1 MKINLKLNIKLKEAW
16 ASFLFDWQ
24 KMPYYVKLFLLE
36 KGASFMKKF
45 IKFCKN
51 PLMSIA
57 CTIFGV
63 ALVCLIVVLSISHG
77 SYYVGVNDS
86 DKDIVMKYELELA
99 GDKLTFT
106 TYQNDE
112 IAEIYT
118 NKFKVEDG
126 KILELQENGN
136 YTSFFGFNI
145 NSLEVS
151 PDAEVG
157 EINVV
162 LKSTANNAIL
172 TTAIVLISVSFV
184 AFAFSLFLILKDKH
198 KTKK

>member
-1 MKINLKLNIKLKEAW
+1 
-16 ASFLFDWQ
+16 
-24 KMPYYVKLFLLE
+24 MPYYVKLFLLE

-63 ALVCLIVVLSISHG
+63 ALVCLIVVLCMSHG

>member
-1 MKINLKLNIKLKEAW
+1 
-16 ASFLFDWQ
+16 
-24 KMPYYVKLFLLE
+24 MPYYVKLFLLE

-45 IKFCKN
+45 IKFCKT

-57 CTIFGV
+57 CTVFSA

-86 DKDIVMKYELELA
+86 DKDIVMKYELELV
-99 GDKLTFT
+99 GDDLTFT

-112 IAEIYT
+112 LAEIYT

-126 KILELQENGN
+126 KLLELQGNGE
-136 YTSFFGFNI
+136 YTSFFGFDI
-145 NSLEVS
+145 NSLTVS

-157 EINVV
+157 EIDVV
-162 LKSTANNAIL
+162 LKSTANNIIL
-172 TTAIVLISVSFV
+172 IISIVLMSVSLI
-184 AFAFSLFLILKDKH
+184 AFAGSLFLILKGKQ